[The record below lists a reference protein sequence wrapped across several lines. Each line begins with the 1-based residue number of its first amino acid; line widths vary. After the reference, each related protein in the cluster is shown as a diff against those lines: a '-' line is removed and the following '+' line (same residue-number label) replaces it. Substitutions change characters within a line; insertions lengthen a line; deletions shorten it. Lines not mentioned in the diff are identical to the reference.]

1 MKDDDLNKNSEKDI
15 ELNSEL
21 EQSESSS
28 IIPKFLAVKLTTS
41 EADMTESDEIDL
53 LENNQVDGDYVDGH
67 SESDGQYQDETSSLD
82 QDEELDHAGHEIDA
96 ETDTSSQQ
104 SDDDRNQKGFVQ
116 DGSNN
121 AFKLAFVG
129 GRSVG
134 KTYLFQALVNT
145 LAYSENTGALSYF
158 IDTKN
163 PVDLFRRV
171 EGQSRFG
178 ITNIDDYL
186 RGFNNWDR
194 LLGTTIGYQHSYQL
208 RVPFK
213 DGVLANNKRSMYIE
227 YFDGAGEQLVS
238 GSDQGEK
245 TWLTHYHDAE
255 VMVFCLPF
263 WAAFPSKDHQDS
275 SPKSDEYRLELE
287 ETISSFVDVV
297 QNYNG
302 MRNLHNIDTK
312 VKCVVALTQADQSR
326 FTTFGQ
332 ELAET
337 WMYPFLR
344 PPEVEEDEFQESVQ
358 EYMKNFRSGAGVNRY
373 LANARNLSDLLR
385 EEVKKNKTINRAL
398 KYLDYGCGEPW
409 LIPMSAISGE
419 LLDGSEVGSPP
430 QHEPV
435 SAHIELPLLV
445 ALSQYCNA
453 LM

>member
-1 MKDDDLNKNSEKDI
+1 MKDDDLNKDSEKDI
-15 ELNSEL
+15 ELYSEL

-28 IIPKFLAVKLTTS
+28 IIPKFLAVKASTS
-41 EADMTESDEIDL
+41 EFDMTESDEVDQPENSQVASE
-53 LENNQVDGDYVDGH
+53 LESQDDARYVDGH
-67 SESDGQYQDETSSLD
+67 IDGDGKYQDETSSLE
-82 QDEELDHAGHEIDA
+82 QVEELEEIDD
-96 ETDTSSQQ
+96 ETDTSKQQ
-104 SDDDRNQKGFVQ
+104 SDDGRSQKGFVQ
-116 DGSNN
+116 GGSNN

-171 EGQSRFG
+171 EGQSRFS
-178 ITNIDDYL
+178 ISNIDDYL

-194 LLGTTIGYQHSYQL
+194 LLGTQIGYQHSYQL

-213 DGVLANNKRSMYIE
+213 DGVLAKNKRSMYIE

-238 GSDQGEK
+238 GSEQGEK

-263 WAAFPSKDHQDS
+263 WAAFPSKDHQDI
-275 SPKSDEYRLELE
+275 SPKSDEYREELE

-297 QNYNG
+297 QNYDG

-312 VKCVVALTQADQSR
+312 VKCVVALTQADQIH

-337 WMYPFLR
+337 WMYPFVR
-344 PPEVEEDEFQESVQ
+344 PLEVEESEFQESVQ

-373 LANARNLSDLLR
+373 LANARNLSDTLR

-419 LLDGSEVGSPP
+419 LLDSSDVGSPTTT
-430 QHEPV
+430 
-435 SAHIELPLLV
+435 
-445 ALSQYCNA
+445 
-453 LM
+453 